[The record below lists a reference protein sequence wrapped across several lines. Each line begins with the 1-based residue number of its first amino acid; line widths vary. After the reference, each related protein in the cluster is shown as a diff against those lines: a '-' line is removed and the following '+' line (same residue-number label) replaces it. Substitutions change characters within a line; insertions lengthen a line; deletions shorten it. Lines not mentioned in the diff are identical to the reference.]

1 MQPQRPTHVKLRLGI
16 CLTLLCAAGCATVSP
31 IEVRK
36 KERAAAYA
44 ALAPEIR
51 ALVDAGQIRTGMSED
66 AVYIAWGR
74 PHQIVQQQDA
84 NGLTTIWIYEGGWM
98 QETRYWSG
106 WRRPR
111 LERDYFPRTYV
122 RAEVIFRDGRVVS
135 WRTLPQP
142 TE

>member
-1 MQPQRPTHVKLRLGI
+1 MKMRTGF
-16 CLTLLCAAGCATVSP
+16 CLLVLCIAGCATTNP
-31 IEVRK
+31 IEARK
-36 KERAAAYA
+36 QERAAAYA
-44 ALAPEIR
+44 ALPPETR

-74 PHQIVQQQDA
+74 PHQIAQQQDA
-84 NGLTTIWIYEGGWM
+84 NGLVTVWIYEGGWM

-122 RAEVIFRDGRVVS
+122 RAEVVFRDGRVVS

-142 TE
+142 VE